1 MTISSIRLTTVSM
14 ATVREIESRI
24 NSFQSAKDFFPFFTK
39 SSYLHLEGGSRAI
52 VKIHSFKSKG
62 E

>member
-1 MTISSIRLTTVSM
+1 M